1 MRDTTKKLRRRETKR
16 NGDDCQS
23 KMKKYVLET
32 DGKKKERKREEM
44 NEDQNQEGN
53 FWMRMGKRG
62 QETRGL
68 TKYTREFVVE

>member
-1 MRDTTKKLRRRETKR
+1 
-16 NGDDCQS
+16 
-23 KMKKYVLET
+23 MKKYVLET